1 MMGGM
6 RSDRVN
12 LQHRPFLTPIWLT
25 AAAFGLAFLF
35 VVFML
40 WVLVTADATTV
51 IVVVKPD
58 DSAMGQARAAVLSKM
73 FGTQG
78 PGRLDAIYLAAAEQ
92 SSPVFA
98 PLSGFPTAIAKESP
112 GKLARRALREH
123 GGGRVLIVGDSDTQ
137 KRVIEALAGGR
148 LGNAPVD
155 DPAAMYVIT
164 VPRIGHA
171 NLLRLDY

>member
-1 MMGGM
+1 MMVVM
-6 RSDRVN
+6 RSDRVS

-25 AAAFGLAFLF
+25 VAAFGLAFLF

-58 DSAMGQARAAVLSKM
+58 DSASGQARAAMLSKM

-78 PGRLDAIYLAAAEQ
+78 PARLDAIYLTSSKQ

-98 PLSGFPTAIAKESP
+98 PLNGFPTAIAKEEP
-112 GKLARRALREH
+112 GKLAHRALREH
-123 GGGRVLIVGDSDTQ
+123 SGGRILIVGDSDTQ
-137 KRVIEALAGGR
+137 KRIVEALSGGR
-148 LGNAPVD
+148 VDKAPVD
-155 DPAAMYVIT
+155 DPAAMYVVT

>member
-1 MMGGM
+1 M
-6 RSDRVN
+6 RSDRVS

-25 AAAFGLAFLF
+25 AAAFGFAFLF

-58 DSAMGQARAAVLSKM
+58 DSAAGQARSAMLSKM

-78 PGRLDAIYLAAAEQ
+78 PARLDAIYLTSPDQ
-92 SSPVFA
+92 STPSFA
-98 PLSGFPTAIAKESP
+98 PLRAFPTAIAREAP
-112 GKLARRALREH
+112 DKLAHRALREH
-123 GGGRVLIVGDSDTQ
+123 RGGRVLIVGNSDTQ
-137 KRVIEALAGGR
+137 SRIVESLSGGR
-148 LGNAPVD
+148 IDNVPPD
-155 DPAAMYVIT
+155 DPAAMYVVT

>member
-1 MMGGM
+1 MMDVM
-6 RSDRVN
+6 RSDRVS

-25 AAAFGLAFLF
+25 VAAFCLAFLF

-51 IVVVKPD
+51 IVVVMPD
-58 DSAMGQARAAVLSKM
+58 DSAPGQARAAMLSKM

-78 PGRLDAIYLAAAEQ
+78 PARLDAIYLAAREQ
-92 SSPVFA
+92 SLPVFA
-98 PLSGFPTAIAKESP
+98 PLSGFPTAIAQEAPS
-112 GKLARRALREH
+112 KLAHRALHEH
-123 GGGRVLIVGDSDTQ
+123 SGGRILIVGDSDMQ
-137 KRVIEALAGGR
+137 KRIVEALSGGR
-148 LGNAPVD
+148 VDKAPVD
-155 DPAAMYVIT
+155 DPAAMYVVT